1 VIRAFIAVTLDSKV
15 IDKIA
20 QASARLQGELV
31 GLRWVAP
38 ANFHLT
44 LKFLGSVDEAKVGT
58 IRAALS
64 EQLRLFPRFTIN
76 AKGLG
81 VFPGPKRPRVLW
93 VGLSGERL
101 VPLASTVET
110 ALQPLGFAPEL
121 RKFTPHLTIGRWRDT
136 GPAPKSLVRQL
147 DEWKACE
154 FGISHVK
161 SVSLIQS
168 IIKPGGASYYHLA
181 TVLLDAE
188 RPNDKARLR
197 RC

>member
-1 VIRAFIAVTLDSKV
+1 MKALEGKSVVVTG
-15 IDKIA
+15 A
-20 QASARLQGELV
+20 G
-31 GLRWVAP
+31 G
-38 ANFHLT
+38 
-44 LKFLGSVDEAKVGT
+44 G
-58 IRAALS
+58 
-64 EQLRLFPRFTIN
+64 
-76 AKGLG
+76 
-81 VFPGPKRPRVLW
+81 
-93 VGLSGERL
+93 
-101 VPLASTVET
+101 
-110 ALQPLGFAPEL
+110 
-121 RKFTPHLTIGRWRDT
+121 IGRDFALAMAAAGAGVLVNDIGTSVKGEGRDT

-147 DEWKACE
+147 EEWKACE